1 MLILIGNKKEMVRI
15 MLEECVSSKLDLNF
29 SKIKYNDLVKKDLD
43 ILERG
48 IFALDDTGFV
58 LYVPFD
64 NNLLNTV
71 LKVKM
76 E

>member
-1 MLILIGNKKEMVRI
+1 MVRI